1 MSLFSTNASIDLII
15 GPMFSGKTTELFRRL
30 SICAD
35 ANFKVLYINSILD
48 DRDVEFSSHNE
59 TLKKNSKIRFV
70 KTEYLFEV
78 FTIAHDYDVIGIDEA
93 QFFPDLKY
101 FSINM
106 CETHKKKIFIS
117 GLNGD
122 FERKP
127 FGQIS
132 DLLTYC
138 DTLTKLYP
146 FCSSCREQK
155 NLMIPALFSKRIN
168 VESKDTILVGK
179 SEFYIPVCRE
189 CYTQQQ

>member
-1 MSLFSTNASIDLII
+1 MSLFYTNASIDLII

-35 ANFKVLYINSILD
+35 ANFKVLYINSVLD
-48 DRDVEFSSHNE
+48 DRDLEFSSHNE
-59 TLKKNSKIRFV
+59 TLKKNSKITFD
-70 KTEYLFEV
+70 KTKELFELLT
-78 FTIAHDYDVIGIDEA
+78 FSSQFDVIGIDEA
-93 QFFPDLKY
+93 QFFLDLKN
-101 FSINM
+101 FTLTM
-106 CETHKKKIFIS
+106 CETEKKKLIIA

-138 DTLTKLYP
+138 DSITKLCP
-146 FCSSCREQK
+146 FCFTCRNEK

-168 VESKDTILVGK
+168 IETKDTILVGK
-179 SEFYIPVCRE
+179 NDIYIPVCRD
-189 CYTQQQ
+189 CYVNEN